1 MTQTFFEKSTGEN
14 YHQISSAA
22 HSLLKK
28 ELARYLSLDADEVV
42 IAKDEKGCPYVEGK
56 KDIFISISHCNG
68 YIMCAFSDDKIGVDV
83 ELVKKRRKSVESR
96 VFTEVEISLLNKSE
110 NEDRAFYTLWTLKES
125 YLKAIGTGFA
135 DNAKDVEFYSLELPI
150 KSNKSEYTFTVGER
164 DGFVY
169 SVCEKKFT

>member
-42 IAKDEKGCPYVEGK
+42 IAKDEKGCPYIDGRA
-56 KDIFISISHCNG
+56 DIFISISHCNG

-83 ELVKKRRKSVESR
+83 ELVKKRRKSVENR
-96 VFTEVEISLLNKSE
+96 VFTDSEISLLNNSG

-150 KSNKSEYTFTVGER
+150 KSNKSEYSFTVGEH